1 MANVVVTM
9 EQSKRMEEA
18 RLALVDL
25 SQRLIEK
32 ANEALNDEAKHQ
44 EAAAL
49 SNAAASTLET
59 AAKIVRF
66 DCWATSE

>member
-9 EQSKRMEEA
+9 EQSKRMEET
-18 RLALVDL
+18 RVALVDL
-25 SQRLIEK
+25 SQRLTEK
-32 ANEALNDEAKHQ
+32 ANEALDRQAGM

-49 SNAAASTLET
+49 ANAAASTLET

-66 DCWATSE
+66 DCWATAE